1 MAVLGGLLL
10 MGVGIGMLICWIM
23 VLIKLF
29 QNEGPL
35 WGILG
40 IICGLYALIWGWMNA
55 DKYNLRKI
63 VTIWTV
69 LFVAYIVLYIL
80 VGGAMM
86 SRMAVPS

>member
-1 MAVLGGLLL
+1 MAMLLSL
-10 MGVGIGMLICWIM
+10 LSVAIGIGSIICWVM

-40 IICGLYALIWGWMNA
+40 IICALYALIWGWMNA

-63 VTIWTV
+63 VMIWTALAV
-69 LFVAYIVLYIL
+69 VGIVLNLL
-80 VGGAMM
+80 VGGMVAT
-86 SRMAVPS
+86 SLPTN

>member
-1 MAVLGGLLL
+1 MLAMLLSLLL
-10 MGVGIGMLICWIM
+10 ILVVIGSIICWVM

-55 DKYNLRKI
+55 DKYNIRKI
-63 VTIWTV
+63 VMIWTALV
-69 LFVAYIVLYIL
+69 VAMIVLQVLTGVL
-80 VGGAMM
+80 VA
-86 SRMAVPS
+86 SSIPAN